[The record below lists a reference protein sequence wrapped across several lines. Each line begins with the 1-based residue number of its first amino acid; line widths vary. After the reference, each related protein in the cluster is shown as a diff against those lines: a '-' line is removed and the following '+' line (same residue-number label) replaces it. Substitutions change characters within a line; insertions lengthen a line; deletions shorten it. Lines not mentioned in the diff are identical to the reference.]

1 MELCSENHDEVCYES
16 RRCPVC
22 DVREDLEGSIEDLE
36 SGLRSGLRSGLT
48 VFTPCLNLVS
58 IVKELNATK
67 RRLDDCEA
75 MLDERLENER
85 SAEK

>member
-22 DVREDLEGSIEDLE
+22 DVRFAFQVYQEDLEGSIEDLE
-36 SGLRSGLRSGLT
+36 
-48 VFTPCLNLVS
+48 
-58 IVKELNATK
+58 KELNATK

-75 MLDERLENER
+75 MLDDWQTRTEGG
-85 SAEK
+85 

>member
-16 RRCPVC
+16 RRYPVC
-22 DVREDLEGSIEDLE
+22 DVRFAFQVYQEDLEGSIEDLE
-36 SGLRSGLRSGLT
+36 
-48 VFTPCLNLVS
+48 
-58 IVKELNATK
+58 KELNATK